1 MANQLTSKFVAVPKS
16 VIIILKVDVVASIAY
31 ILKIEAWDVEFPE
44 PWLRY
49 IRGTL
54 LNKPT
59 GSVSVIVLT
68 FIESPPYV
76 CVEELVVVDI

>member
-16 VIIILKVDVVASIAY
+16 VIITLKLDVVASIAY
-31 ILKIEAWDVEFPE
+31 ILKIEAWDSEFPE
-44 PWLRY
+44 ACVRN

-76 CVEELVVVDI
+76 CVEELVVVVI